1 MASRYACKDREG
13 DLRQSSRAE
22 GVCKNIKHVYIEVD
36 QYHYALAP
44 CIAMKRMMKAAS
56 AAAGVRGIKPRQK
69 QNSGVS
75 DLLKDQVQV
84 SLLKFKMDGMMFR
97 IIIF

>member
-1 MASRYACKDREG
+1 M
-13 DLRQSSRAE
+13 
-22 GVCKNIKHVYIEVD
+22 

-84 SLLKFKMDGMMFR
+84 SFTALMKFKMDGMMFR